1 MTHLLFVE
9 MRRALHRRVVW
20 GLLALALALTALAG
34 VIAFVSSTNLDAQ
47 RARGGTSAADAEGH
61 PALLANWVIGS
72 DGDSPIEVGALALIL
87 GGLIG
92 GASVAGAE
100 WKAGTIT
107 TVLTWEPRRHRLH
120 AMRTASAGLL
130 ACAIAVMLQLVFLG
144 AFLPAVLVNGSTSG
158 ADGDWFV
165 AVGAAVLRVAAVTA
179 CSAVLGVALS
189 TIGRNT
195 AFGIVTAWIWLAV
208 VEGILRGLRPQ
219 WTRGLLGE
227 SATTVLQWSPIEGDH
242 PAASPSMAL
251 VVALAYVAVLYV
263 ASLSSFMRRDIAG

>member
-1 MTHLLFVE
+1 MKHLLLVE

-20 GLLALALALTALAG
+20 GLVALALALSAFAG
-34 VIAFVSSTNLDAQ
+34 VIAFASSTDLDAQ
-47 RARGGTSAADAEGH
+47 LDRGGQSAIDAQGH
-61 PALLANWVIGS
+61 PALLENWAIGS
-72 DGDSPIEVGALALIL
+72 DGESPIEVGAIALIL

-130 ACAIAVMLQLVFLG
+130 ACAIAIALQLVFLG
-144 AFLPAVLVNGSTSG
+144 AFLPAVFANGSTS
-158 ADGDWFV
+158 AVDGDWFV
-165 AVGAAVLRVAAVTA
+165 SVGAAIVRVAAVTA
-179 CSAVLGVALS
+179 CSAVLGVALA

-208 VEGILRGLRPQ
+208 VEGILRGLRPE

-227 SATTVLQWSPIEGDH
+227 SATTVLQWSPIEGEH
-242 PAASPSMAL
+242 AAASPAAAL
-251 VVALAYVAVLYV
+251 AVALAYVAVLYA
-263 ASLSSFMRRDIAG
+263 ASLSTFVRRDIAG